1 VVRRGAHRRWP
12 ATVRLSSPVGAAA
25 FLIDGGSRWPTV
37 AARGPTAPGD
47 RGGSEGHE
55 ELVGNAAGAT
65 LIG

>member
-1 VVRRGAHRRWP
+1 VRRW
-12 ATVRLSSPVGAAA
+12 SPVGAAA
-25 FLIDGGSRWPTV
+25 FLIDGGARWP
-37 AARGPTAPGD
+37 AAAMRGPTAPGD